1 MATTSYFHIQD
12 CSNSQYKSS
21 SGWTPNLADAQLLN
35 ADDPTSATYWKTVL
49 GSLSAGDYIVI
60 RVYQVS

>member
-12 CSNSQYKSS
+12 CSNGQYKTS
-21 SGWTPNLADAQLLN
+21 SGWTANLADAQLLN
-35 ADDPTSATYWKTVL
+35 GDDPTSAIYWKTVL
-49 GSLSAGDYIVI
+49 DSLSAGDYIVI